1 MKITSK
7 ILSLPPY
14 LSTSWY
20 DVDSLF
26 QSDDGVL
33 VVALTNGTQVR
44 LEHLTPEVV
53 NAIFNAHACFLEE
66 EAESEEE
73 DEENASQRNEVEF
86 TVQSPLTFG
95 GGFDESGDAMKIF
108 MEHDPSRSLGP
119 LLPDALLQRISSLAK
134 MFLPPDMIPLDAS
147 HANCRCPFCQ
157 IVRALTGI
165 PQPIIEEDEEKKQ
178 NLTLQGEKKGL
189 KETEKSGSPEK
200 NKSSSKESDHG
211 KAKGLAANS
220 PWSIQQMDDQ
230 LYTVT
235 EKAHPDHV
243 YQVSLAAP
251 ITCSCGEPNCVH
263 IIAVLKS

>member
-26 QSDDGVL
+26 QSEDGVL

-44 LEHLTPEVV
+44 LEHLTPEVI
-53 NAIFNAHACFLEE
+53 NAIFSAHACFLEE

-73 DEENASQRNEVEF
+73 EESSQRDEVEF
-86 TVQSPLTFG
+86 TVQSPLAFG
-95 GGFDESGDAMKIF
+95 GQFDESGDAMKIF

-134 MFLPPDMIPLDAS
+134 MFLPSDMVPLDAS

-157 IVRALTGI
+157 IVRALTGV
-165 PQPIIEEDEEKKQ
+165 PQPIIEEGEENK
-178 NLTLQGEKKGL
+178 TLDAKGEKKA
-189 KETEKSGSPEK
+189 ESEKSATTK
-200 NKSSSKESDHG
+200 NKTSSKENSHS
-211 KAKGLAANS
+211 KAKAEAVNS

-251 ITCSCGEPNCVH
+251 VTCSCGEPNCVH